1 MPALMIGTANSLA
14 MIFLNIFIIIYTI
27 NMRWFV
33 LSLVTVLSEL
43 VLFIE
48 ISRHG
53 ARSPMKFVDWDQD
66 GR

>member
-1 MPALMIGTANSLA
+1 
-14 MIFLNIFIIIYTI
+14 
-27 NMRWFV
+27 MRWFV